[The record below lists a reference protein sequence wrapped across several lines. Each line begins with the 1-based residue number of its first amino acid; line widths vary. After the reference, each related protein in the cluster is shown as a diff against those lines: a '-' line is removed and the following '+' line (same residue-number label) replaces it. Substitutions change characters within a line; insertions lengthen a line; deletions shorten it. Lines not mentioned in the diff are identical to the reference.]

1 MFGIDLWRIILC
13 AVLIYIVVRRANLVA
28 SFAKQSYAKRDY
40 EKSLQIFR
48 IANKIGNLNNSNRLL
63 YAYVLLRLGNVDE
76 AQLELRRL
84 LPYTKPQTADRYQ
97 VKNLLA
103 LTYWKQGNLP
113 EAIEEMEEI
122 TANNYKNTMIYQN
135 LGILYNLSD
144 NKEKALTFNLEAFE
158 YNSDDNIITDNL
170 ADAYAINGNF
180 EKAAEV
186 YTELL
191 SRTPEP
197 HFPEAYYGYGKVL
210 IKLGRKDE
218 GIKMIEK
225 SLTKPFSFLSIRTK
239 SEIEKLLKD
248 SREDFK
254 NDDNI

>member
-40 EKSLQIFR
+40 EKSLKIFR
-48 IANKIGNLNNSNRLL
+48 VANKIGNLNSSNRLL
-63 YAYVLLRLGNVDE
+63 YAYVLLRLGYVE
-76 AQLELRRL
+76 ESQLELRRL
-84 LPYTKPQTADRYQ
+84 LPYTKPETADRYQ

-103 LTYWKQGNLP
+103 LGYWKQGNLA

-122 TANNYKNTMIYQN
+122 TAGNYKNTMIYQN
-135 LGILYNLSD
+135 LGILYNLSND
-144 NKEKALTFNLEAFE
+144 KEKALNFNLEAFD

-170 ADAYAINGNF
+170 ADAYAINGDF

-186 YTELL
+186 YKELIN
-191 SRTPEP
+191 RTPEP

-210 IKLGRKDE
+210 IRLGEKQE

-239 SEIEKLLKD
+239 DEIEKLL
-248 SREDFK
+248 EDGRTEIK
-254 NDDNI
+254 NDNNI